1 MNLNRILI
9 NESEKKRILEMHSG
23 KKSLGLITEGFNP
36 ADQVFTLDVQQSVQ
50 ATRDFGTV
58 FPKTV
63 AKGTRI
69 YRTKAYDKLYLSDT
83 GFVMYCDRDLFVYK
97 DGIDD
102 LRIGAG
108 DVRNNSLRKILGD
121 IYCNGKKLKNWDE
134 LKKGSNEK
142 DSPTNPIKKPINEP
156 KKDINCRNKSP
167 YNAFTDAGL
176 NWKKERQ
183 KWIDA
188 KCNGTTPCI
197 LGDAQTNINLRNAFC
212 DGTWGSKKGQDDGK
226 QTEGCKEKCS
236 IQPKEVPA
244 GSIVTQQIGYFYN
257 STKGMC
263 VGVTGQNGPFTSMED
278 CEKCKCGSSQQDGN
292 KGNDSWSKYPCVI
305 RRINDN
311 TLTKSKDFGIC
322 GCYQLTETCVIF
334 SDGTAWCEG
343 TSGKGDLYYYQC
355 FVDEIRIIKEKPIQV
370 GIDRPNKPIK
380 GGDELPVFIPPIIAK
395 QPKSFD

>member
-23 KKSLGLITEGFNP
+23 KKSLGLISEGFNP
-36 ADQVFTLDVQQSVQ
+36 ADQVYTLDEPQLVQ

-58 FPKTV
+58 FPKTI
-63 AKGTRI
+63 AKGTKI
-69 YRTKAYDKLYLSDT
+69 YRTKAYDKLWFGNT
-83 GFVMYCDRDLFVYK
+83 GFVMYCNRDLFVYK

-102 LRIGAG
+102 LRIGTG

-121 IYCNGKKLKNWDE
+121 IYCDGKKLKNWDE
-134 LKKGSNEK
+134 LKKGNEK
-142 DSPTNPIKKPINEP
+142 KNPLIDPVTNP

-188 KCNGTTPCI
+188 NCNGTTPCI
-197 LGDAQTNINLRNAFC
+197 LGNAQTNINLRNAFC
-212 DGTWGSKKGQDDGK
+212 DKTWTTDQKPSLN
-226 QTEGCKEKCS
+226 TNCKEKCS
-236 IQPKEVPA
+236 KQPKEVPA
-244 GSIVTQQIGYFYN
+244 GTIVTQQIGYFYD
-257 STKGMC
+257 SIKGKC

-278 CEKCKCGSSQQDGN
+278 CEKCKCNGQNNVDDGN

-305 RRINDN
+305 RRINAN

-395 QPKSFD
+395 QPKNFD